1 MILKAFKQPQ
11 FLIGLLFIT
20 GLLFFSYNWP
30 ALLDVNKEKS
40 LELMPYK
47 YNDKGIMI
55 GVPPFKP
62 SDEPPFGTDS
72 TGKNLFYQIIDGAKY
87 TILIALGIAFFR
99 VLLSVIIALLNPKPK
114 FTYLDDLVQATLYI
128 PGTILAYMLM
138 TSLIARQS
146 IQPMSSIKLII
157 LQCLI
162 LILIGV
168 LPLISTFSKEIS
180 TLLKKDYIVS
190 TIALG
195 SKKTYVYYK
204 HVLPELTT
212 RLVLV
217 FAQQMIQ
224 SLILLAHLGVL
235 AIFIGGS
242 MTLMVGDPLSPT
254 PFTIPLEGEWAGI
267 IGMSYSKM
275 RLTPWVILYPLAFFA
290 VTIFAI
296 NLMIRGIQN
305 SVDIKKL

>member
-1 MILKAFKQPQ
+1 MILKVLKQPQ
-11 FLIGLLFIT
+11 FLIGFIFIIALLI
-20 GLLFFSYNWP
+20 FSYNWP
-30 ALLDVNKEKS
+30 GILDVNKEKS
-40 LELMPYK
+40 LELLSYK

-72 TGKNLFYQIIDGAKY
+72 VGKNLFYQIIDGAKY

-99 VLLSVIIALLNPKPK
+99 VLFSLVIALLNPKSK
-114 FTYLDDLVQATLYI
+114 FNFLDDLVQATLYI

-138 TSLIARQS
+138 TALLSRQTV
-146 IQPMSSIKLII
+146 QPMSSTKLII
-157 LQCLI
+157 MQCLI

-168 LPLISTFSKEIS
+168 LPLISTFSKEINS
-180 TLLKKDYIVS
+180 LLNKDYIVS

-212 RLVLV
+212 KLVLV

-242 MTLMVGDPLSPT
+242 LTLMVGDPRSPT
-254 PFTIPLEGEWAGI
+254 PFPIPLEGEWAGI

-275 RLTPWVILYPLAFFA
+275 MVTPWVILFPLAFFA

-305 SVDIKKL
+305 SVDVKKT